1 MASAPPAGATPL
13 HAKAHGVVG
22 FAVRPATLDLDSRLV
37 RSL

>member
-1 MASAPPAGATPL
+1 MASGPPADATPL
-13 HAKAHGVVG
+13 HAKARVVVG